1 MEGFSM
7 SGRGRAERI
16 LYRETYARGV
26 MKLHKDTLPELRH
39 RSKAGKLFHARE
51 CEILAAGK
59 IERADGTI
67 LEYHDLRVYLE
78 PI

>member
-1 MEGFSM
+1 VEGFAM
-7 SGRGRAERI
+7 TGGRRAERT
-16 LYRETYARGV
+16 LYRETYANGG
-26 MKLHKDTLPELRH
+26 MKLHKDALPELRH
-39 RSKAGKLFHARE
+39 RSEGGKLFRARE
-51 CEILAAGK
+51 CEIMAAGK